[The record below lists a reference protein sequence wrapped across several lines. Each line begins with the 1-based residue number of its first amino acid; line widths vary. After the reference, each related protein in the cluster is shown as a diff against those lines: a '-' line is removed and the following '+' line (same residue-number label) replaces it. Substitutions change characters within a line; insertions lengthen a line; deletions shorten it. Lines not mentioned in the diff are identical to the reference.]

1 MYVRCRFTGGS
12 VKEYLRLF
20 LDCSKVVLRLFQ
32 GCSLRRLPIREK
44 NDWLADLKF
53 ALILWLMTKLTLTL
67 VLMLACLAGMSQT
80 GTDTAASRPAK
91 PAANVDSSAT
101 FPGGDRA
108 WSKFLVK
115 NLRFPQATIDDVKRR
130 QARQWTV
137 IIRFTVTTDGTVK
150 DVVAETNHGGGL
162 EEEAIRLIKKS
173 GKWIPATR
181 NGVPVE
187 SYKRQPIVFALEVG

>member
-1 MYVRCRFTGGS
+1 
-12 VKEYLRLF
+12 
-20 LDCSKVVLRLFQ
+20 
-32 GCSLRRLPIREK
+32 
-44 NDWLADLKF
+44 
-53 ALILWLMTKLTLTL
+53 MTKLTLTL

-80 GTDTAASRPAK
+80 GTDTAGSRPAK

-101 FPGGDRA
+101 FPGGDMA

-115 NLRFPQATIDDVKRR
+115 NLRFPQATIDGVKRR

-173 GKWIPATR
+173 GKWIPATH